1 MGAIIPTTK
10 QLRDQ
15 EWQNLRRQ
23 TLSKFSE
30 SKKTGAAGSTL
41 TTLDNII
48 MDIVGR
54 DSVKVNALNIEDM
67 PVVFNQIA
75 AQRNEVTEDFL
86 FEVVVDNVA
95 NTGEGPAISGNPNP
109 VDTQEGGSSLVSTGT
124 GICDVTYLLI
134 GVWILESKKPT
145 KSCLP

>member
-54 DSVKVNALNIEDM
+54 DSVKVNALSIDDS
-67 PVVFNQIA
+67 PVVFNQMA
-75 AQRNEVTEDFL
+75 TQGGEVREDFL
-86 FEVVVDNVA
+86 FEVVEEVENEDD
-95 NTGEGPAISGNPNP
+95 GPTISGNPNP
-109 VDTQEGGSSLVSTGT
+109 VILQESGSSSASVSGD
-124 GICDVTYLLI
+124 CDI
-134 GVWILESKKPT
+134 INAFQ
-145 KSCLP
+145 